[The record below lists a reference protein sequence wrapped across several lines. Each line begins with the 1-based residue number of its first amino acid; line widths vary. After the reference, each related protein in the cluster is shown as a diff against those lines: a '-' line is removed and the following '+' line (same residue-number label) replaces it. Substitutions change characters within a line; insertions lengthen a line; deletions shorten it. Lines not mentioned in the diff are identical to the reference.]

1 MKFIKLIKF
10 SYAETSHTQVSLR
23 ELFFSRCSLKAE
35 IDGITYFFSIV
46 SAPGT
51 FENRGEPKGFSLIT
65 CAGTYPFNLWTGGIS
80 KSGFNIKLNE
90 AQVKEAMEFLEN
102 MDSDILVI

>member
-1 MKFIKLIKF
+1 
-10 SYAETSHTQVSLR
+10 LR

-51 FENRGEPKGFSLIT
+51 LKNRGEPEGFNLIT
-65 CAGTYPFNLWTGGIS
+65 VSGSYPFNLWTGGIS
-80 KSGFNIKLNE
+80 KSGLTIELNE
-90 AQVKEAMEFLEN
+90 AQVQEAKEFLEN

>member
-1 MKFIKLIKF
+1 MNFIKLIKF

-51 FENRGEPKGFSLIT
+51 LKHRGEPEGFKIVTVSG
-65 CAGTYPFNLWTGGIS
+65 AYPFNLWTGGIS
-80 KSGFNIKLNE
+80 KSGLTIELNKSQVQE
-90 AQVKEAMEFLEN
+90 AREFLEN
-102 MDSDILVI
+102 MDSDIFVV

>member
-23 ELFFSRCSLKAE
+23 ELFFSRCSLKVE

-51 FENRGEPKGFSLIT
+51 LKNRGEPEGFYLIT
-65 CAGTYPFNLWTGGIS
+65 ASGTYPFNLWTGGIS
-80 KSGFNIKLNE
+80 RSGLTIELNE
-90 AQVKEAMEFLEN
+90 AQVQEVKEFLDD